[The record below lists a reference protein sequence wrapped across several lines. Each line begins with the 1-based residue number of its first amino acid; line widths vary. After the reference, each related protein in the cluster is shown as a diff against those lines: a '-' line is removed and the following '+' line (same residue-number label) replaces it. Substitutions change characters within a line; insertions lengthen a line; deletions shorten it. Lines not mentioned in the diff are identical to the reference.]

1 MCKISVIMSTYKEPI
16 EYIHH
21 SVQSVLAQTM
31 KDFEYIIVLDC
42 PENQEIAQVITEYQ
56 SKDDRI
62 VLLRNEKNL
71 GLTASLNRALQV
83 AKGEYIARMDADDF
97 AYPDRLEK
105 ELAYLR
111 ENQLDLVGALMHRMN
126 EAGELIQGMETR
138 HYPPQVIMK
147 SLRIDDCIPHPTWLG
162 KREIFESLN
171 GYRMMD
177 RSEDYDFLLRAL
189 KKGYRL
195 GLCDAYLLNYRIS
208 TGGISQSGL
217 LKQWLSARYLCENF
231 DRLEQI
237 EMSEIKDCVVEKA
250 TDSECEKYLQADHVL
265 TQALKLRKTNPL
277 AFVFLLFKCFTL
289 SKYYRLKFFD
299 ALKLRIIRKSD
310 KIIG

>member
-1 MCKISVIMSTYKEPI
+1 MCKVSVIMSTYKEPI
-16 EYIHH
+16 GYIHQA
-21 SVQSVLAQTM
+21 VQSILNQTLEN
-31 KDFEYIIVLDC
+31 FEYIIVLDC
-42 PENQEIAQVITEYQ
+42 PENHEIAQVITEYQ

-71 GLTASLNRALQV
+71 GLTGSLNRALQV

-97 AYPDRLEK
+97 SYPDRLEK
-105 ELAYLR
+105 ELAYLL

-126 EAGELIQGMETR
+126 EAGELIQGMDTR
-138 HYPPQVIMK
+138 HYPPQLIMK

-162 KREIFESLN
+162 KREVFVSLN

-195 GLCDAYLLNYRIS
+195 GLCDAYLLNYRIT

-217 LKQWLSARYLCENF
+217 LKQWLSARYLCNNF

-237 EMSEIKDCVVEKA
+237 EMSEIKEQVIEKV
-250 TDSECEKYLQADHVL
+250 TDSDCEKYLQADRVL

-277 AFVFLLFKCFTL
+277 AFVFMLCKCFTL
-289 SKYYRLKFFD
+289 SKYYRLKFWD
-299 ALKLRIIRKSD
+299 AFRLRVIRKMT
-310 KIIG
+310 K